1 MAKMWQSRELV
12 GEIKYAH
19 ECDCLLSFV
28 AAGVN
33 GNSNGNNNIYG
44 TNGNENGNG
53 NSNGGFNG
61 NNNGNGNIGGVNR
74 NGNGNNNDGGRRKW
88 YEMQSQLL

>member
-1 MAKMWQSRELV
+1 MWLSREFF

-33 GNSNGNNNIYG
+33 GN
-44 TNGNENGNG
+44 
-53 NSNGGFNG
+53 
-61 NNNGNGNIGGVNR
+61 
-74 NGNGNNNDGGRRKW
+74 GNGNNKIFGTN
-88 YEMQSQLL
+88 ENEN